1 MSVFI
6 PMELGSTFSPLTVR
20 FALDKVAFVSCL
32 LSFEA
37 YWTDI
42 AGIPLVTPPLIPSP
56 IV

>member
-6 PMELGSTFSPLTVR
+6 PMELGSIFSPLTFR
-20 FALDKVAFVSCL
+20 FTLDKVAFVSCL

-37 YWTDI
+37 YWTDT
-42 AGIPLVTPPLIPSP
+42 AGTPLVIPPLIPSP